1 MATFMNT
8 ETEIALREIG
18 RQLDSFS
25 FPVVKNGGIV
35 VPGKPVASPWTT
47 GTELENVKS
56 GKTRSETGSRAW
68 ASARPRPF
76 AWSWAWPYAG
86 SGAPGPAAPF
96 VGSELRA
103 KFTNELTDVET
114 AYPGT
119 QHWHDDDGMWLLVR
133 SSLLPG
139 FSMRAC
145 FAIAVSFSRA
155 MVRGW
160 GFWGSDAIGYE
171 WIGPRHTNFPDG
183 SICAFEPT
191 DGSWC
196 VGEPLVEL
204 LDIYTVWAIRHLH
217 LRIFGRWPG
226 PQAVRFPY
234 ERLLELRLDECCGC
248 EDSRGPYGRCCEPH
262 DRRRNQIAEALHF
275 THAMASGL
283 RSPSKQV
290 VNFLLSRNQPPKIRD
305 ISM

>member
-1 MATFMNT
+1 MQEEVLA
-8 ETEIALREIG
+8 ALCRIG
-18 RQLDSFS
+18 EQLDALK
-25 FPVVKNGGIV
+25 FPVVRNGGIV
-35 VPGKPVASPWTT
+35 VPSEPDVSSRTL
-47 GTELENVKS
+47 GTELKNDKP
-56 GKTRSETGSRAW
+56 GKTRSETGSGAW
-68 ASARPRPF
+68 ASARPRPV
-76 AWSWAWPYAG
+76 AWTWAWPHAG
-86 SGAPGPAAPF
+86 SGAPGPAPSF
-96 VGSELRA
+96 VGPELWA
-103 KFTNELTDVET
+103 KFTNELTAVEK

-119 QHWHDDDGMWLLVR
+119 QHWQDDEGMWLLVR

-139 FSMRAC
+139 VSVRAY
-145 FAIAVSFSRA
+145 FAIAVSFRRA
-155 MVRGW
+155 MLRSW
-160 GFWGSDAIGYE
+160 GFWGSDSIGYE

-191 DGSWC
+191 DGSWR

-217 LRIFGRWPG
+217 LRVFGRWPG

-234 ERLLELRLDECCGC
+234 ERLLEIRSDECCGC

-275 THAMASGL
+275 MHAMAGGL
-283 RSPSKQV
+283 RSPSKDI
-290 VNFLLSRNQPPKIRD
+290 VNFLKARNRPPKISE